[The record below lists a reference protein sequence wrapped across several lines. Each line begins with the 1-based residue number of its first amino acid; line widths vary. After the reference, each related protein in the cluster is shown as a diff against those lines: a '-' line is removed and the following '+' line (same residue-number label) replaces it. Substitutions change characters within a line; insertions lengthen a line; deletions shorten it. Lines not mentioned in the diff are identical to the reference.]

1 MSGWL
6 ATAED
11 AATYAAFGENGVTA
25 DAARRAGFKNAARW
39 LAHMATFSEGQRA
52 AWTADGSLQPKKPMK
67 CYAPAPVPGKLP
79 PVTKPTRASPPAPS
93 VSAANPETSKKIAA
107 AANEEEDDFD
117 VFGDDDEEEEA
128 EAVST
133 MSRAEKAAALKKQR
147 DEELEKAKQAALER
161 LAKKEAKQ
169 RTLCNLEITPW
180 EADQDLIAL
189 HKKLKETVVREGLK
203 WSEGCKLV
211 DVGYGIKKMLLTAVL
226 SMNLSMDA
234 IIEEVADEDEGI
246 LKDEIQSFTM
256 TSMSLL

>member
-1 MSGWL
+1 MGRHHKNGRQ
-6 ATAED
+6 ED
-11 AATYAAFGENGVTA
+11 
-25 DAARRAGFKNAARW
+25 
-39 LAHMATFSEGQRA
+39 
-52 AWTADGSLQPKKPMK
+52 DG
-67 CYAPAPVPGKLP
+67 GDD
-79 PVTKPTRASPPAPS
+79 
-93 VSAANPETSKKIAA
+93 
-107 AANEEEDDFD
+107 DDFD
-117 VFGDDDEEEEA
+117 VFGDGDDDEEEEKA
-128 EAVST
+128 PT
-133 MSRAEKAAALKKQR
+133 MSRAEKAAALKKER

>member
-1 MSGWL
+1 MKAGMAVWHDGNVSR
-6 ATAED
+6 D
-11 AATYAAFGENGVTA
+11 
-25 DAARRAGFKNAARW
+25 RR
-39 LAHMATFSEGQRA
+39 
-52 AWTADGSLQPKKPMK
+52 
-67 CYAPAPVPGKLP
+67 
-79 PVTKPTRASPPAPS
+79 PVTRKRFVLT
-93 VSAANPETSKKIAA
+93 PES
-107 AANEEEDDFD
+107 FS
-117 VFGDDDEEEEA
+117 G
-128 EAVST
+128 AVSCHNS

>member
-1 MSGWL
+1 MSYSDLPGL
-6 ATAED
+6 NAYIADKSYIEGYAFSPKDVEVFSQFALPD
-11 AATYAAFGENGVTA
+11 AASYPHAYRWYIHIAALSGIPASLAYA
-25 DAARRAGFKNAARW
+25 
-39 LAHMATFSEGQRA
+39 
-52 AWTADGSLQPKKPMK
+52 
-67 CYAPAPVPGKLP
+67 
-79 PVTKPTRASPPAPS
+79 
-93 VSAANPETSKKIAA
+93 SAAGSAPAA
-107 AANEEEDDFD
+107 AAPSSGKAAAQGGDDDDFD
-117 VFGDDDEEEEA
+117 VFGDDDDDEEEEKA
-128 EAVST
+128 PT
-133 MSRAEKAAALKKQR
+133 MSRAEKAAALKKER
-147 DEELEKAKQAALER
+147 DAELEKAKQAALER

-211 DVGYGIKKMLLTAVL
+211 DVGYGIKKMVLTAVL

-234 IIEEVADEDEGI
+234 LIEEIADEDEGI